1 MEKQLNIAQYDDQ
14 QNVLYAPGQLQGEAQ
29 DWWEALKY
37 GRPTNAPP
45 ITWQEFRENF
55 RSYHIPEGL
64 IELKQEEFRALK
76 HGSMSVAEYHDKFAQ
91 LSRYALNEV
100 ANDADKQRHFLKGL
114 YDGLQL

>member
-29 DWWEALKY
+29 DWWEAFEY
-37 GRPTNAPP
+37 GCPANAPP

-76 HGSMSVAEYHDKFAQ
+76 QGSISVAEYHDKFAQ
-91 LSRYALNEV
+91 LSRYAPKKV
-100 ANDADKQRHFLKGL
+100 ADDANKQRHFLKGL